1 MIYYTVIT
9 NSSLNKGQV
18 VQKNNDNTFSVN
30 DGTGIILGVVMSCT
44 QIPDT
49 TNYELVIYAAG
60 GGGVKIKLA
69 NSWDGHPSR
78 FEYLNDGITPVTT
91 GGVGVLVPSYPIQS
105 YNAGDLVDGALY
117 K

>member
-1 MIYYTVIT
+1 MIFYTVIT

-18 VQKNNDNTFSVN
+18 VQKNNNNTFSVN
-30 DGTGIILGVVMSCT
+30 DGTGMILGIVISCT

-49 TNYELVIYAAG
+49 ANYELVIYAGG
-60 GGGVKIKLA
+60 GGGVKVKLA
-69 NSWDGHPSR
+69 SAWDGQPSR
-78 FEYLNDGITPVTT
+78 FEYLNDGVSPVAIN
-91 GGVGVLVPSYPIQS
+91 GVGVLVPSYPIQA